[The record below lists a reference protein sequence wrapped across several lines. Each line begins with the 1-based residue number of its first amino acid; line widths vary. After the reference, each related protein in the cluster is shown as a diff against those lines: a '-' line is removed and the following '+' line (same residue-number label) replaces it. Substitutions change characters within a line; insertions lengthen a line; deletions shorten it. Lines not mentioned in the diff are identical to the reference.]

1 MKAPA
6 LAVGSVFRCR
16 LSRVPRIFTR
26 PKTRWSGR
34 RRAVRLSGSKH
45 FERVCRLVISATSTN
60 TAEDSSPPRGFMDH
74 AIAENIHAGN
84 AAITGDPS
92 VLAQLASILV
102 GFDTPLDMMPGTR

>member
-1 MKAPA
+1 
-6 LAVGSVFRCR
+6 
-16 LSRVPRIFTR
+16 
-26 PKTRWSGR
+26 
-34 RRAVRLSGSKH
+34 
-45 FERVCRLVISATSTN
+45 
-60 TAEDSSPPRGFMDH
+60 MDH